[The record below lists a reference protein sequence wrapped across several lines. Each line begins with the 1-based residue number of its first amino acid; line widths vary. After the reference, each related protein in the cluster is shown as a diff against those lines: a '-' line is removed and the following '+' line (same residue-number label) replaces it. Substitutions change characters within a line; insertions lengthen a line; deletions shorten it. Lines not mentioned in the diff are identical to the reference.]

1 MENLSENR
9 EGLHMLS
16 LSVRSDDCDRGVKN
30 NPNSSSKNSSHDH
43 HVPGRGCVPAT
54 VRRTFV
60 VLPRSSDQRGE
71 NLHHVYFDREPEG
84 PERLGDLPRD
94 TQQVEPNATDIQTRW
109 TPELRS

>member
-16 LSVRSDDCDRGVKN
+16 LSVCSDDCDRGVKS

-43 HVPGRGCVPAT
+43 HVLGRGCVPAT
-54 VRRTFV
+54 VRRTFA
-60 VLPRSSDQRGE
+60 VLPPRSSNQRGE

-84 PERLGDLPRD
+84 PERLRDLPWV
-94 TQQVEPNATDIQTRW
+94 TQQVGPNAL
-109 TPELRS
+109 TPRLAGHLS